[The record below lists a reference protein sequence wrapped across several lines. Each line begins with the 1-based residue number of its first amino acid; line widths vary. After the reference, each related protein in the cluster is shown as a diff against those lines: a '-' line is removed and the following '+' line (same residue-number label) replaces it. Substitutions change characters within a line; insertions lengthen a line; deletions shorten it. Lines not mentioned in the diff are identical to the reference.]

1 MPLRSPTFRGPDC
14 QALGVYFRRPSVLRW
29 APALLGTALAASG
42 LLSGCTGGATTTS
55 ATSSAPSPASAPGSA
70 SSSPSS
76 SAATD
81 TLASLTVS
89 AFPGNTQPDTGH
101 ASANAHVTV
110 RDIRI
115 GHYAGFDRVVFEVGG
130 TGTPGWSVR
139 YVDQAISQGSGK
151 PIKVSGKGVLQVTV
165 TGAGYPSDTGVKE
178 YAGPNPRSTAG
189 THAVT
194 AVAFDGTYEGT
205 TEAFIGTAAR
215 TPFRVYRLDSPSRV
229 VVEVADPG

>member
-1 MPLRSPTFRGPDC
+1 M
-14 QALGVYFRRPSVLRW
+14 
-29 APALLGTALAASG
+29 
-42 LLSGCTGGATTTS
+42 
-55 ATSSAPSPASAPGSA
+55 
-70 SSSPSS
+70 
-76 SAATD
+76 
-81 TLASLTVS
+81 S

-101 ASANAHVTV
+101 ASANANVTV

-139 YVDQAISQGSGK
+139 YVDQAISQGRGK
-151 PIKVSGKGVLQVTV
+151 PIKVSGKGVLQVDV
-165 TGAGYPSDTGVKE
+165 TGAGYPFETGVKE
-178 YAGPNPRSTAG
+178 YAGPNPLSTAG
-189 THAVT
+189 TRAVT

-215 TPFRVYRLDSPSRV
+215 TPFRVYRLDNPARV